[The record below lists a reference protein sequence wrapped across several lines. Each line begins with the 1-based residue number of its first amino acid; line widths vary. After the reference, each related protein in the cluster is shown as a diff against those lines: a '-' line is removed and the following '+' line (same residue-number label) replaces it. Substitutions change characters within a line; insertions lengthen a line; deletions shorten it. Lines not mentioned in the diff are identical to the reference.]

1 MTPPHPI
8 MTGSIRRR
16 CAAALMGLC
25 AIIAMPE
32 LAAAQDTSAGSITIT
47 QPWARATPPGAK
59 IGGGYFTLI
68 NNGDQADRLV
78 SLSTGISDRAEV
90 HEMSMKDGIMS
101 MRELTNGLAVPAH
114 GSVELKP
121 GSFHVM
127 FVGLKQPLKQGEHF
141 STTLTFEK
149 AGPVTVEFAIESI
162 GAAKPNP

>member
-1 MTPPHPI
+1 MPPHPVLKRQI
-8 MTGSIRRR
+8 PLRFG
-16 CAAALMGLC
+16 AALMGVC
-25 AIIAMPE
+25 AILAVPE
-32 LAAAQDTSAGSITIT
+32 LAAAQETSAGAITIA

-90 HEMSMKDGIMS
+90 HEMSMRDGIMS
-101 MRELTNGLAVPAH
+101 MRELTDGLAVPAH

-127 FVGLKQPLKQGEHF
+127 FVGLIQPLKQGEHF

-149 AGPVTVEFAIESI
+149 AGPVTVEFAVESI
-162 GAAKPNP
+162 GAMKPNP